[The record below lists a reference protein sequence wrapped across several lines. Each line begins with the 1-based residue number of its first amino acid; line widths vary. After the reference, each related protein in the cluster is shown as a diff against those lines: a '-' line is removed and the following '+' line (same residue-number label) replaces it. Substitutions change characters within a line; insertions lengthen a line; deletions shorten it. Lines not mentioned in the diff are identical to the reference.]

1 MNLAQVTE
9 VQVQLFRFKANHR
22 TKWKAQ
28 VIAFPHFTAEG
39 NSREAVLDE
48 IKEQLATLETESEVV
63 RVPLKQQH
71 HEVSTDRD
79 AEVAR
84 LRQRISELEPLT
96 KEVQQRYEPSPP
108 LDEELAAKLREK
120 GYEYFGAF
128 ADDPGALE
136 LFDEIERE
144 RDRHLIGE

>member
-9 VQVQLFRFKANHR
+9 FQVQLFRFKANHA

-28 VIAFPHFTAEG
+28 VIAFPQFTAEG
-39 NSREAVLDE
+39 ESREAVLEE
-48 IKEQLATLETESEVV
+48 IKEQLSTLEAESEIV
-63 RVPLKQQH
+63 RLPL
-71 HEVSTDRD
+71 S
-79 AEVAR
+79 
-84 LRQRISELEPLT
+84 QRAALPLEPA
-96 KEVQQRYEPSPP
+96 PP
-108 LDEELAAKLREK
+108 LDEELAAKLRAM

-144 RDRHLIGE
+144 RDQRLIGE